1 MSKLCQRLFGC
12 SIALYLYTENWRCFC
27 LQERGF
33 TLRFISQRGKYFLI
47 IKMWL
52 LLHFFLDHIFKSI
65 LVMSEVYCGTFI
77 SNEER
82 FFVIVVEDVHYQQ

>member
-1 MSKLCQRLFGC
+1 
-12 SIALYLYTENWRCFC
+12 
-27 LQERGF
+27 
-33 TLRFISQRGKYFLI
+33 
-47 IKMWL
+47 MWL

>member
-1 MSKLCQRLFGC
+1 
-12 SIALYLYTENWRCFC
+12 
-27 LQERGF
+27 
-33 TLRFISQRGKYFLI
+33 
-47 IKMWL
+47 MWL

-65 LVMSEVYCGTFI
+65 LVMSEVYYGTFV